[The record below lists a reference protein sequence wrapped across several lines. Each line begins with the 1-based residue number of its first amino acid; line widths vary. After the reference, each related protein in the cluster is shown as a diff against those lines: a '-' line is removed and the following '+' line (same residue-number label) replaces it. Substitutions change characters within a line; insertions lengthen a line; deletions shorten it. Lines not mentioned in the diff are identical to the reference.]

1 MQTPSVNWLEVIQ
14 ALGPYVTAIVALVVA
29 ALTAWLAHR
38 HWLQQF
44 LTEKSFTLRE
54 EKIRL
59 LQEIPTKLMR
69 AALLSQNALIWRAM
83 YVATETVAQER
94 EHVPDEAIHTILALK
109 EKHTEATAQI
119 QQLSLDLYTLRIT
132 SRVYFGEETGL
143 AVETALGLLPR
154 LLAPEPEYTQLTEG
168 FRQNLRHALDRKLD
182 LGQLIST
189 SQVEQLEILKPL
201 MDSMGESVAKVVRC
215 MVEHLQQSP

>member
-59 LQEIPTKLMR
+59 LQDIPTKLMR
-69 AALLSQNALIWRAM
+69 AALLSQNALQRFAN
-83 YVATETVAQER
+83 EC
-94 EHVPDEAIHTILALK
+94 
-109 EKHTEATAQI
+109 
-119 QQLSLDLYTLRIT
+119 
-132 SRVYFGEETGL
+132 
-143 AVETALGLLPR
+143 
-154 LLAPEPEYTQLTEG
+154 
-168 FRQNLRHALDRKLD
+168 
-182 LGQLIST
+182 GQ
-189 SQVEQLEILKPL
+189 
-201 MDSMGESVAKVVRC
+201 
-215 MVEHLQQSP
+215 